1 LITIGALTFIAFL
14 PPLPVQAQPPFV
26 SFGWLKSPFT
36 VLPIQMFN
44 WLSRPTRDFHANAA
58 ATGIILVAITLAL
71 NSVAVVI
78 RYRMRKRVKW

>member
-1 LITIGALTFIAFL
+1 M
-14 PPLPVQAQPPFV
+14 
-26 SFGWLKSPFT
+26 

-71 NSVAVVI
+71 NSVAVAI